1 MASEWIK
8 ARQTR
13 YGAFLVLY
21 VAVVVGAVGL
31 ANWLASR
38 KNATF
43 DATANKRFTL
53 SDQTR
58 KITGNLTRDINI
70 YYFNKSESFD
80 QARNMLDRYKNL
92 STKIHI
98 QYIDP
103 EKKPDVARAEG
114 VRAFGD
120 IIVDSGVKK
129 ETARSLTEEELTG
142 ALVRS
147 IKTGLRMVCFI
158 NGSGEHPLIDTT
170 REGYAAVKDV
180 LEKNNYKTDTVSLIG
195 KPEVPSTCTV
205 IVISGPKTDYIQEAV
220 AAVKKFVEGG
230 GRALVNL
237 DPVLNLPNDKM
248 GDTPNIEAM
257 LAGWGVTPTRDV
269 ILDPRSALGQF
280 SPVVSAYASHAI
292 VNVMVGIDTVFPL
305 SRSLDVKAPGEK
317 LFGSSAESISLQ
329 DPKLP
334 LKEADLDKGPKGP
347 FTLGAAIKVGKAPT
361 QGLVV
366 VVGSSSWL
374 TNSIFGAPVGNKN
387 LVLNMFNWLTSD
399 EDLISIRP
407 KDPEDRRMKV
417 TGNAMWVL
425 FFTSVIMLPLIVIL
439 SGVSTWW
446 KRR

>member
-180 LEKNNYKTDTVSLIG
+180 L
-195 KPEVPSTCTV
+195 
-205 IVISGPKTDYIQEAV
+205 
-220 AAVKKFVEGG
+220 
-230 GRALVNL
+230 
-237 DPVLNLPNDKM
+237 
-248 GDTPNIEAM
+248 
-257 LAGWGVTPTRDV
+257 
-269 ILDPRSALGQF
+269 
-280 SPVVSAYASHAI
+280 
-292 VNVMVGIDTVFPL
+292 
-305 SRSLDVKAPGEK
+305 
-317 LFGSSAESISLQ
+317 
-329 DPKLP
+329 
-334 LKEADLDKGPKGP
+334 
-347 FTLGAAIKVGKAPT
+347 
-361 QGLVV
+361 
-366 VVGSSSWL
+366 
-374 TNSIFGAPVGNKN
+374 
-387 LVLNMFNWLTSD
+387 
-399 EDLISIRP
+399 
-407 KDPEDRRMKV
+407 DRVDAHR
-417 TGNAMWVL
+417 
-425 FFTSVIMLPLIVIL
+425 
-439 SGVSTWW
+439 
-446 KRR
+446 